1 MLYINDLN
9 QAIKLCKVHHFA
21 DDTNLLYL
29 DKSIKKL
36 NKFVNIDLKNLV
48 NWLNANKI
56 SLNVKKTEMVI
67 FKSKRKKFNHTVKIK
82 LSGKRIYP
90 TASVKYHGV
99 KIYQHLTWQHHINDL
114 SVKLNRANALLLKL
128 ESLLMIKY

>member
-1 MLYINDLN
+1 
-9 QAIKLCKVHHFA
+9 
-21 DDTNLLYL
+21 
-29 DKSIKKL
+29 
-36 NKFVNIDLKNLV
+36 
-48 NWLNANKI
+48 
-56 SLNVKKTEMVI
+56 MVI
-67 FKSKRKKFNHTVKIK
+67 FKSKRKKFNYTVKIK

-99 KIYQHLTWQHHINDL
+99 KIYRHLTWQHHINDL